1 MTYDLL
7 NRRMC
12 PLSGITTT
20 WKYLPRFEENAMRIE
35 DLKNWTVDQLKNEV
49 VRLSDECEKKQHEIL
64 DKNDKINELQAELYK
79 MCDYNNNLK
88 RQASEKVDMSSYDN
102 AEITKYLRQHQDDCI
117 TINQLQ
123 AALDVIVDRY
133 ANLRKNKGM
142 C

>member
-1 MTYDLL
+1 
-7 NRRMC
+7 
-12 PLSGITTT
+12 
-20 WKYLPRFEENAMRIE
+20 MRIE
-35 DLKNWTVDQLKNEV
+35 DLKNWTEEQLKNEV
-49 VRLSDECEKKQHEIL
+49 VRLSEECEKKQHEIL
-64 DKNDKINELQAELYK
+64 DKNDKINELQAELDK

-88 RQASEKVDMSSYDN
+88 RQASEKSDMSSYDN

>member
-1 MTYDLL
+1 
-7 NRRMC
+7 
-12 PLSGITTT
+12 
-20 WKYLPRFEENAMRIE
+20 MRIE

-64 DKNDKINELQAELYK
+64 DKNDKINDLQAELNK

-88 RQASEKVDMSSYDN
+88 RQASEKVDMSFYDN

-123 AALDVIVDRY
+123 AALDAIVDRY